1 MSTVVRNPSPKSR
14 FQEVPKRIELHRDM
28 VASPAFEVA
37 ADFGMLN
44 YVASLATNLPINA
57 TPTFNDYAVI
67 GVKVCAAL
75 EYLQQMRLLAESRPA
90 IKSVANDNLD
100 QNA

>member
-14 FQEVPKRIELHRDM
+14 FQEIPKRIELHRDM
-28 VASPAFEVA
+28 VASPAFEIA
-37 ADFGMLN
+37 ADFAMLN
-44 YVASLATNLPINA
+44 YVASLATNLPMT

-75 EYLQQMRLLAESRPA
+75 EYLQQMRMLAESRPA
-90 IKSVANDNLD
+90 SAPTITDNLD
-100 QNA
+100 HSK

>member
-1 MSTVVRNPSPKSR
+1 
-14 FQEVPKRIELHRDM
+14 M

-44 YVASLATNLPINA
+44 YVASLASNLPMT

-75 EYLQQMRLLAESRPA
+75 EYLQQMRMLAESRPA
-90 IKSVANDNLD
+90 IKSLANDNLD